1 MWPPISSARIASAW
15 AAASS
20 GVSANLTPPAFIRPP
35 VRTCDLITVGAPIP
49 AASSRASSGV
59 VAKPW
64 AETGMPAL
72 ATIRRDSN
80 SKKRIGP
87 RSLSGARA
95 ARAGSYATG
104 SESSARSARVVEG
117 CSSHATVPSS
127 RSRSATT
134 RASRAAM
141 WTVQPAAA
149 SWSHSRASRTSA
161 NVS

>member
-1 MWPPISSARIASAW
+1 MS
-15 AAASS
+15 
-20 GVSANLTPPAFIRPP
+20 
-35 VRTCDLITVGAPIP
+35 TCDLITVGAPIP
-49 AASSRASSGV
+49 AASSRAASGV

-64 AETGMPAL
+64 AETGIPAL
-72 ATIRRDSN
+72 ATTCRDSN

-87 RSLSGARA
+87 RSLGGARA

-104 SESSARSARVVEG
+104 SESNARRARVADG
-117 CSSHATVPSS
+117 CSSQSTVPAS

-134 RASRAAM
+134 RASRAAT